1 MTLAWRSARIEL
13 VDGYVVLDSAG
24 KPTAVVENAR
34 VAIEGGFVHVE
45 VAGSPEQA
53 VSAPAV
59 RLISYIG

>member
-13 VDGYVVLDSAG
+13 VDGYIVLGSVG

-34 VAIEGGFVHVE
+34 VTIEGGFVHVE
-45 VAGSPEQA
+45 VAGTVEQV